1 VPKLEGE
8 KSMARALFSAV
19 VVACVACSNQEPPA
33 EAPKV
38 LKSLRD
44 SPAMAEKHKKADE
57 GQLGKK
63 DGPKKSAVAL
73 PHGGELSA
81 VSESNKSE
89 GQMAKLVIAP
99 QGAATKGLAGD
110 AQGYGG
116 LGLKGLAAGGGGKGE
131 TIGLGKVGT
140 VGRGAGVGY
149 GSGAGMMGSAQGHSI
164 NNALSGLQGGAGLG
178 LRGTG
183 ASSGDPNLARRNVLQ
198 VPGETVVESAD
209 GVGTFEN
216 PGVNPFTTAAEDRLS
231 TFAADVDTASY
242 TLARRMILEGRLPPE
257 DSVRVEEF
265 VNYFKYSYPAPS
277 EGKPLGVSME
287 LAPSPFTAGRHLLK
301 VGVQARQLAS
311 HERKVAHLTF
321 LVDVSGSMQSPD
333 KLPLVKKTLRMLVD
347 QLRDGDTVALV
358 TYAGGVKLVLPHV
371 GMEHKARIHAAIE
384 DLHAGGG
391 TGMASGIALAYEQAE
406 KVLDSSSFSRVIILS
421 DGDANIGPS
430 TPQELMAMIKG
441 KVKEGVTVTTAGFGV
456 GNYRDELMEKFA
468 DAGNGNHYYIDS
480 AWAARRVFVEQ
491 LGSTLEVVAQDV
503 KLQVEFD
510 PKKVKRYRLI
520 GYENRDVADRDFRND
535 KVDGGEVGTGH
546 SVTALYELELE
557 GAVQEGLATVR
568 VRAKKPRGV
577 EASEWAFSINPLQLK
592 STFASASPDFRFATS
607 VMASAELFRRSP
619 HARGWKLGEVLSIAR
634 GAAGESAER
643 REFVQLLETAE
654 KRSVLAVR

>member
-1 VPKLEGE
+1 
-8 KSMARALFSAV
+8 MARALFSAV
-19 VVACVACSNQEPPA
+19 VVVCVACSNQEPPA
-33 EAPKV
+33 EAPRT
-38 LKSLRD
+38 LKSLD
-44 SPAMAEKHKKADE
+44 SSGMAEKRAKADE
-57 GQLGKK
+57 GQMGKR
-63 DGPKKSAVAL
+63 DAPKKSATAL
-73 PHGGELSA
+73 PQGGGELAA

-89 GQMAKLVIAP
+89 GKIAKLVIAP
-99 QGAATKGLAGD
+99 PGVATRGLAGD
-110 AQGYGG
+110 AQGFGG
-116 LGLKGLAAGGGGKGE
+116 LGMQGIASGGGGKGE

-140 VGRGAGVGY
+140 VGRGGGTGVAY
-149 GSGAGMMGSAQGHSI
+149 GSGAGLLKGSVQS
-164 NNALSGLQGGAGLG
+164 SGLLG

-183 ASSGDPNLARRNVLQ
+183 AGSGDPNLRRDRIIR
-198 VPGETVVESAD
+198 VPGETVMESAD

-265 VNYFKYSYPAPS
+265 VNYFKYSYPSPS

-301 VGVQARQLAS
+301 VGVQARQLAA

-321 LVDVSGSMQSPD
+321 LVDVSGSMQSAD

-358 TYAGGVKLVLPHV
+358 TYAGAVKLVLPHV

-406 KVLDSSSFSRVIILS
+406 KVLDSNSFSRVIILS

-430 TPQELMAMIKG
+430 SPQELMAMIKG

-546 SVTALYELELE
+546 SVTALYELELD
-557 GAVQEGLATVR
+557 GAPQEGLATVR

-577 EASEWAFSINPLQLK
+577 EASEWAFSISPLQLK
-592 STFASASPDFRFATS
+592 ASFASASPDFRFATS

-634 GAAGESAER
+634 GAAGDSAER

-654 KRSVLAVR
+654 QRSVLAVR